1 MHKYAAIFLIIAVFG
16 GFLGFGIA
24 VGMTATI
31 AKVVGGIFFA
41 LFLVSLSRGWR
52 PEI

>member
-1 MHKYAAIFLIIAVFG
+1 MDKYAAIFLILAVLA
-16 GFLGFGIA
+16 GFLGFA
-24 VGMTATI
+24 VALGMVATI
-31 AKVVGGIFFA
+31 AKVVGGIFFV